1 MYKYRVQVKK
11 VSGRLNESVLP
22 SKNLFVKSK
31 TKKSKSAVLAEA
43 SNHFK
48 KKYGLVIESADVQL
62 SEKQPSAPINPQ
74 QLIKMGISPY
84 YAPAIAQYM
93 RLNDVPLENA
103 KRVEEETYSYD
114 NIWEMIEGEGIFD
127 ALNDWYDWSDDY
139 GIYDVESLR
148 DACMYGELDEDE
160 VEEIARNYVKNNSGD
175 EVYFDGQIS
184 IFIKTDELRDTWG

>member
-1 MYKYRVQVKK
+1 MFKYNVKIQK
-11 VSGRLNESVLP
+11 VSGSLNESVLP
-22 SKNLFVKSK
+22 SKSLVVKSK
-31 TKKSKSAVLAEA
+31 TKKTDKQIFAEA
-43 SNHFK
+43 SKYFK
-48 KKYGLVIESADVQL
+48 NKYGLVIESADVQF
-62 SEKQPSAPINPQ
+62 SEKQPTAPIKPQ

-84 YAPAIAQYM
+84 YAEAIAQYM

-127 ALNDWYDWSDDY
+127 TLNDWYGWSDDY

-148 DACMYGELDEDE
+148 NECMYGELDENE
-160 VEEIARNYVKNNSGD
+160 VEKIARDYVKNNSGD
-175 EVYFDGQIS
+175 EVYFDGQIT

>member
-1 MYKYRVQVKK
+1 MYKYRVQIKK

-22 SKNLFVKSK
+22 SKSLIVKSK
-31 TKKSKSAVLAEA
+31 TKKSKSAILSEA
-43 SNHFK
+43 SKFFK
-48 KKYGLVIESADVQL
+48 KKYGLVIESADVQF
-62 SEKQPSAPINPQ
+62 SEKQPTAPIKPQ

-84 YAPAIAQYM
+84 YASAIAQYM

-127 ALNDWYDWSDDY
+127 TLNDWYDWSDDY

-148 DACMYGELDEDE
+148 NECMYGELDEDE

-175 EVYFDGQIS
+175 EVYFDGQIT
-184 IFIKTDELRDTWG
+184 IFIRTDELRDTWG

>member
-1 MYKYRVQVKK
+1 
-11 VSGRLNESVLP
+11 
-22 SKNLFVKSK
+22 
-31 TKKSKSAVLAEA
+31 
-43 SNHFK
+43 
-48 KKYGLVIESADVQL
+48 
-62 SEKQPSAPINPQ
+62 
-74 QLIKMGISPY
+74 
-84 YAPAIAQYM
+84 M

-114 NIWEMIEGEGIFD
+114 NIWEMIEGEGIFN

-148 DACMYGELDEDE
+148 DACVYGELDEDE
-160 VEEIARNYVKNNSGD
+160 IEKIARNYVKNNSGD

>member
-1 MYKYRVQVKK
+1 MYKYRVQIKK

-22 SKNLFVKSK
+22 SKNLVVKSK
-31 TKKSKSAVLAEA
+31 TKKSKSEVLAEA
-43 SNHFK
+43 SKFFK
-48 KKYGLVIESADVQL
+48 NKYGLVIESADVQF
-62 SEKQPSAPINPQ
+62 SEKQPTAPIKPQ

-84 YAPAIAQYM
+84 YASAIAQYM

-114 NIWEMIEGEGIFD
+114 NVWEMIEGEGIFD
-127 ALNDWYDWSDDY
+127 TLNDWYYWSDDY

-148 DACMYGELDEDE
+148 NECMYGELDEDE

-175 EVYFDGQIS
+175 EVYFDGQIT
-184 IFIKTDELRDTWG
+184 IFIRTDELRDTWG

>member
-1 MYKYRVQVKK
+1 MFKYNVQILK

-22 SKNLFVKSK
+22 SKSLVVKSK
-31 TKKSKSAVLAEA
+31 TKKSKRTVLAEA
-43 SNHFK
+43 SKFFK

-62 SEKQPSAPINPQ
+62 SEKQPTATIKPE

-84 YAPAIAQYM
+84 YAAAIAQYM

-127 ALNDWYDWSDDY
+127 ALNDWYGWSDDY

-148 DACMYGELDEDE
+148 DACVNGELDEDE